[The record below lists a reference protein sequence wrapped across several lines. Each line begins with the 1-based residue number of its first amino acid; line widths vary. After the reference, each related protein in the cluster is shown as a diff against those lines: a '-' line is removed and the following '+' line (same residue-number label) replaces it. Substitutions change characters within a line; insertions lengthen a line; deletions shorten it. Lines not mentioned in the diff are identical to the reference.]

1 MGLALVLRLLRQPI
15 WLLGLGLEIAGF
27 LLEAVAFSVAPA
39 TLVAPVVA
47 CDMLVF
53 VVLGSIVFGSRFSG
67 TGLCG
72 AGAMMCAVGLL
83 TLAFSPDVKLGS
95 PADNVQLAAF
105 LAGCIV
111 VAGAASLLG
120 TRALAAERRLAAAA
134 VFSMAAGIAYGLATM
149 STRQVGRTFSIHHPW
164 SLLATVTPYVLVGCS
179 VLGISLSQRALQT
192 NPITAFP
199 LTSAVAA
206 FLPVI
211 LGAALLGDQVPT
223 GGLRALFVGALALL
237 AAGVTLLAR
246 DRSVAEVATRS

>member
-1 MGLALVLRLLRQPI
+1 MGFALVLRLVQQPI

-27 LLEAVAFSVAPA
+27 LLEAFAFSVSPA

-53 VVLGSIVFGSRFSG
+53 VLLGSVVFGTRLSG
-67 TGLCG
+67 TGLLG
-72 AGAMMCAVGLL
+72 AGAMMGAVGLL
-83 TLAFSPDVKLGS
+83 TLAFSSDARLGRA
-95 PADNVQLAAF
+95 ADNLQLAAF
-105 LAGCIV
+105 LVGCAV

-120 TRALAAERRLAAAA
+120 TRALAAERTLAAAA
-134 VFSMAAGIAYGLATM
+134 VFSTAAGIAYGLATM

-164 SLLATVTPYVLVGCS
+164 NLLATVTPYVLAGCS
-179 VLGISLSQRALQT
+179 VLALSLSQRALQT

-211 LGAALLGDQVPT
+211 LGATLLGDQIPT
-223 GGLRALFVGALALL
+223 GGRRALFVGASALL
-237 AAGVTLLAR
+237 VAGVALLAR
-246 DRSVAEVATRS
+246 DRSVAEVATRN